1 MLVSEK
7 HDPYLALRGRDFQL
21 FLGARM
27 LIGMASLVQEVAV
40 GWQLYERTHSAL
52 ALGMT
57 GLVSVTPTVLL
68 ALYAGTIAD
77 RYDRRHVTR
86 LGQLLAGVMSLWL
99 AWLSYS
105 AGPVWM
111 IYVALFLSSVGFA
124 FSGPAQSAMLAQV
137 LPGEAF
143 ANGVT
148 WSSTGFQIAAVTG
161 PALSGLLIG
170 VTKGATVAYLVCAGM
185 AVVYIALMS
194 GITPRSQVRMKERV
208 TLRSLAAGL
217 RFVFKDELILA
228 ALTLDLF
235 AVLFGGATT
244 LLPIYAK
251 DILHVGPPGLGWL
264 RAAPSFGALLTA
276 LWIAHQGP
284 MRHAGKLLLTAV
296 TGFGVATI
304 VFGASHSFALSMVAL
319 FATGACDSVSVVIR
333 SSLVQLRTPD
343 AMRGRV
349 SAVNSIFIDLSNE
362 LGGFESGTV
371 AALIGPIATVVV
383 GGIGTILVVLGVGAK
398 WKSLREMRQLSL
410 PNNS

>member
-1 MLVSEK
+1 MSDG
-7 HDPYLALRGRDFQL
+7 HDFYLALRGRDFRL
-21 FLGARM
+21 FLSARV
-27 LIGMASLVQEVAV
+27 LIAMASLVQEVAV

-57 GLVSVTPTVLL
+57 GLVSVTPTILL

-77 RYDRRHVTR
+77 RHDRRHVAR
-86 LGQLLAGVMSLWL
+86 AGQLLAGSMSLVL
-99 AWLSYS
+99 AWLSH
-105 AGPVWM
+105 AVGPVWM

-124 FSGPAQSAMLAQV
+124 FSTPAQAALLAQV
-137 LPGEAF
+137 LPVEAF

-161 PALSGLLIG
+161 PALSGFLIAI
-170 VTKGATVAYLVCAGM
+170 TKGATLAYLVCAGM
-185 AVVYIALMS
+185 AVAYIGLMS
-194 GITPRSQVRMKERV
+194 GVSPRAQARMKERV

-217 RFVFKDELILA
+217 RFVFDDELILA

-251 DILHVGPPGLGWL
+251 DILRVGPTGLGWL
-264 RAAPSFGALLTA
+264 RAAPSFGAMLTA
-276 LWIAHQGP
+276 LWFAHRGP
-284 MRHAGKLLLTAV
+284 MQHAGKLLLMAV
-296 TGFGVATI
+296 TGFGIATI
-304 VFGASHSFALSMVAL
+304 VFGASQSFPLSMAAL
-319 FATGACDSVSVVIR
+319 FATGAFDSVSVVIR

-349 SAVNSIFIDLSNE
+349 SAVNGIFIDLSNE

-371 AALIGPIATVVV
+371 AALIGPVRTVVL
-383 GGIGTILVVLGVGAK
+383 GGIGTVLVVLGVSAK
-398 WKSLREMRQLSL
+398 WRSLRQMRRLEMPEENR
-410 PNNS
+410 